1 MNKERGSLKE
11 EAQQALIRREWT
23 RALEVLQRHC
33 AQEPEDLRSRL
44 KIADLFERLGQKME
58 AIQVY
63 QEVAEAYARDGFLQ
77 QAISV
82 NKMILR
88 IDSSSQDANDRLV
101 KLYAAKTRKGT
112 APQSFRNVSLFSGLG
127 EEELESIVGVL
138 EAEYFKKDATI
149 CREREEGDS
158 LFIIGR
164 GEVAITKQIPGAGEV
179 WVRTL
184 REGDFFGEFGFF
196 TDQVR
201 HATARAASECDI
213 LKITRGRLDEI
224 IKVYPR
230 LGEVLQSFFKKRVLD
245 LFLVL
250 SPLFSTLTLAEREEI
265 SRRFR
270 LRKIPEET
278 LLFKEGDPPLA
289 LYMVK
294 SGEVE
299 VYSGNRQGKR
309 VRLAT
314 LRGGNLFGE
323 ISVLFNKPRMAS
335 ARTTRSS
342 ELLELTREELETC
355 LLQLPELRSKL
366 KKIAS
371 NRLAHTKEILSQEE
385 IEKVRETLV

>member
-11 EAQQALIRREWT
+11 EAQQALIRREWIK
-23 RALEVLQRHC
+23 ALDVLQRHC
-33 AQEPEDLRSRL
+33 AREPEDLRSRL
-44 KIADLFERLGQKME
+44 KIAELFERLGQKME

-101 KLYAAKTRKGT
+101 NLYAAKIQKATT
-112 APQSFRNVSLFSGLG
+112 PQSLRNISLFSDLG
-127 EEELESIVGVL
+127 EEELESIIGAL
-138 EAEYFKKDATI
+138 EAENFEKDATI

-158 LFIIGR
+158 LFIINR

-201 HATARAASECDI
+201 HATAKAASQCDI
-213 LKITRGRLDEI
+213 LKITRGRLEEI

-230 LGEVLQSFFKKRVLD
+230 VGELLQGFFKKRVLD

-250 SPLFSTLTLAEREEI
+250 SPLFSTLTVAEREEI

-270 LRKIPEET
+270 LRKIPEGT
-278 LLFKEGDPPLA
+278 LLFTGGDPSLS

-299 VYSGNRQGKR
+299 IYTGNRQGKR
-309 VRLAT
+309 VHLAT
-314 LRGGNLFGE
+314 LRGGDLFGE
-323 ISVLFNKPRMAS
+323 ISVFLNKPRMTS

-342 ELLELTREELETC
+342 ELLELTREDLETC

-366 KKIAS
+366 EKIAS
-371 NRLAHTKEILSQEE
+371 KRLAQTKEILSQEE
-385 IEKVRETLV
+385 IEKVRETLL